1 MVFAWLTLLL
11 SAKFF
16 DGKLKDIETRPD
28 TQPGISRVRLGR
40 GSKVVSRGGEEGRGG
55 GAVCTTASVPI
66 YWAGAVMQE
75 LLAFSWAGAVS
86 PPSGG
91 RGGRGG
97 RGEGR
102 GRVGCRI
109 LDNLSHMWLG
119 GGGNA

>member
-1 MVFAWLTLLL
+1 MM
-11 SAKFF
+11 
-16 DGKLKDIETRPD
+16 
-28 TQPGISRVRLGR
+28 GR
-40 GSKVVSRGGEEGRGG
+40 SGEEGRGG
-55 GAVCTTASVPI
+55 GAVYTTASVPI
-66 YWAGAVMQE
+66 YWAGAVTQE

-109 LDNLSHMWLG
+109 HDNFSRMWLG
-119 GGGNA
+119 RGDNA